1 MDDPT
6 FFFNYGES
14 VGNLKQAAIDAY
26 MRSQPGLWV
35 INDDYYLRTFSD
47 GSGENVANVH
57 VSRPGP
63 TGDYGGQTSLGVTV
77 GRTPDSAEIALE
89 TNFAGYFDQVRQS
102 IDQALT
108 SWKELPNPA
117 DLDEMVEQGIANAS
131 GMLPSF
137 DFDGGSS
144 GLSVGELP
152 GCFTEVNELL
162 AEMKGETVDGFQSFM
177 NFQKAA
183 LGRYAVLAMA
193 QVNLTVAQQ
202 ELWKHARR
210 GLIRTIETASQAF
223 RAAASS
229 SGGDFSMALQVLG
242 WAAAAAAP
250 FTGGTTAIVL
260 ATVSTAAGA
269 LGTIATPPPEE
280 EKTISG
286 ADYDS
291 VLASFSSALTSLSRS
306 IASEEESAIEQI
318 DALLDVVN
326 NPVAPNTASGDMTGE
341 ESINPS
347 VETIDIDSVDIT
359 GYQDLDIDTEN
370 MRAIWGG
377 HLTTLCENLDHLAT
391 AALGI
396 NIYAYVTRPATIG
409 NGPAGAAE
417 RYYVISTTLNL
428 LLKDASW
435 DVDNGAIQLEQAIRW
450 LIESDDDSR
459 TDLEAAASR
468 IEDGSSYD
476 YKEAEEAGYGP
487 GVRPHPFAVG

>member
-35 INDDYYLRTFSD
+35 IHDDHYQRSFTEGDRNIASV
-47 GSGENVANVH
+47 N
-57 VSRPGP
+57 VSRPGS
-63 TGDYGGQTSLGVTV
+63 TGDYGGQTSV
-77 GRTPDSAEIALE
+77 GFTYGSTPADAETALE
-89 TNFAGYFDQVRQS
+89 TDFAGYFDQVRQS

-117 DLDEMVEQGIANAS
+117 DLDETIEQGIANAS

-152 GCFTEVNELL
+152 DCFTEVNELL

-250 FTGGTTAIVL
+250 FTGGTSAIAL

-269 LGTIATPPPEE
+269 LATITSPPPEE
-280 EKTISG
+280 EETING
-286 ADYDS
+286 DDYDS
-291 VLASFSSALTSLSRS
+291 VLAAFSTALGSLSSS
-306 IASEEESAIEQI
+306 ISSEEQSAIEEV
-318 DALLDVVN
+318 DKLLDVIN

-347 VETIDIDSVDIT
+347 VETINIDSVDIT
-359 GYQDLDIDTEN
+359 GYQELDIDTEN
-370 MRAIWGG
+370 MRTIWGG

-391 AALGI
+391 EALGI
-396 NIYAYVTRPATIG
+396 NIYAHVTRPATIG
-409 NGPAGAAE
+409 NGPSGAAE

-459 TDLEAAASR
+459 ADLEAAASR
-468 IEDGSSYD
+468 VDDGSSYD

-487 GVRPHPFAVG
+487 GVRPHPFAVE